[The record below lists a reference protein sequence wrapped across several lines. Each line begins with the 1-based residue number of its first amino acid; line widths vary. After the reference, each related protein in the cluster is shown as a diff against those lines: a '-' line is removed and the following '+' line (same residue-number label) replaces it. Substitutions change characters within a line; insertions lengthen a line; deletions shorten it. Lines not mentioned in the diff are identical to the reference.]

1 MPAARKAGRYDP
13 AGQPAP
19 SDPGTGS
26 RVGLDALVAARTSD
40 GWQRPQVL
48 DAWPAAGIGRELMKT
63 VKPLIAAALVAVA
76 AGPAAAGD
84 LISGPVPG
92 APTRVVDGDTM
103 EVTATPWPD
112 VSVRTSMRLLGL
124 DTPELRGRRP
134 SERTAAQAAA
144 RHQTQIVG
152 GIERLHLVNFDTPA
166 APSGDCWPTVST
178 CHSP

>member
-1 MPAARKAGRYDP
+1 MAAATGARRLVGRRHRERADEDDE
-13 AGQPAP
+13 AP
-19 SDPGTGS
+19 D
-26 RVGLDALVAARTSD
+26 RHALV
-40 GWQRPQVL
+40 V
-48 DAWPAAGIGRELMKT
+48 
-63 VKPLIAAALVAVA
+63 VA

-152 GIERLHLVNFDTPA
+152 GVERLHLVDIDTPA